1 MFFVNSWK
9 SFAWRCYIIQWQRAC
24 NMSWKVDTPKYYS
37 LPQRLL
43 LWQLANCRMSMFS
56 QQLNNEHICQ
66 EFQKRV
72 HMHVRNSNTPVED
85 FQMLRMLGSKWMDMR
100 IWTDMNWTDKICIY
114 TVHFL
119 LISLSYKCVRGDHWL
134 TARVIRL
141 WDCYCI
147 ENPINILSSQNFI
160 WIFHKKKLFTLI
172 ICGDTKTFKVLIG
185 CKNRRMAVLSGPAG
199 YPLQLGNPQA
209 LLLLL

>member
-160 WIFHKKKLFTLI
+160 WIFHKKNFLH
-172 ICGDTKTFKVLIG
+172 
-185 CKNRRMAVLSGPAG
+185 
-199 YPLQLGNPQA
+199 
-209 LLLLL
+209 